1 MAVRKLGLKNVT
13 VVSAALVLLL
23 VGCDGSKHQRG
34 DCLLTDDGFIWF
46 VADVDGD
53 SYVVRGRFGDE
64 WGSAVKMKQSHGD
77 RYELVPSC
85 VKPNDS

>member
-1 MAVRKLGLKNVT
+1 MTVRKLGLTNVT

-34 DCLLTDDGFIWF
+34 DCLITGDGFIWF

-64 WGSAVKMKQSHGD
+64 WGSAVKMNQSHGD
-77 RYELVPSC
+77 QYELVPSC